1 MFSFV
6 AGANGAFLLTET
18 KVSWLP
24 WSEESFR
31 KAKKL
36 DKPILLSISAVWCHW
51 CHVMDQTTYSDSE
64 VARLIEEKFV
74 PIRVDRDQRPD
85 IDRRYNMGGWPST
98 AFLTPD
104 GEILSGG
111 TYIPPH
117 QMQALLEDISSF
129 YQKNKNNIKS
139 RIKELEKEVEKPP
152 VEYGLDREVFR
163 SIIDGLTLEVA
174 SQFDSL
180 HGGFGNAPKFPHS
193 EALRLALLQHHL
205 EGHSAALNIVK
216 KTLKEMRAGGIYD
229 GEEGGF
235 FRYSTTRDWSIPH
248 YEKMCEDNA
257 KLLVNYLE
265 AYQVTGEE
273 AFRDTAKGI
282 VSYVNATLSDRENG
296 GFYGSQ
302 DADEAYYKLGLPERL
317 KRTPPRVDKR
327 LFVNWNCMMSSAY
340 LLASVVLDD
349 QSLQDFALQT
359 ANLLLDKSYSPENG
373 VAHYIMEGK
382 SHLSG
387 LLTDQ
392 VHVMMCLV
400 DCYQLTLDRKFL
412 DSAESVT
419 DFILDE
425 LWSEAGGFYDKPR
438 ETGGFGALKL
448 LDKPLEENS
457 VAADA
462 LLRLHYLTGKQKY
475 LEIARKTLEVFVLGI
490 QRYSIMGCVYGLA
503 AELYLH
509 PLQVHIVGSRKDYVT
524 RRFLTES
531 LRAYNPLKVVDVIDP
546 DGDSERLKGLGYP
559 VADVPTAY
567 VCSEGTCNLVEDPE
581 KMGKAVRLFGGK
593 DDGNRDRI

>member
-1 MFSFV
+1 MLSFV
-6 AGANGAFLLTET
+6 MGVNEAFLLTET
-18 KVSWLP
+18 KVSWLK
-24 WSEESFR
+24 WDDESFR
-31 KAKKL
+31 KAKEL
-36 DKPILLSISAVWCHW
+36 DKPILLGISAVWCHW
-51 CHVMDQTTYSDSE
+51 CHVMDETTYSDSE
-64 VARLIEEKFV
+64 VARIIEENFV
-74 PIRVDRDQRPD
+74 PVRVDRDQRPD
-85 IDRRYNMGGWPST
+85 IDKRYNMGGWPST

-111 TYIPPH
+111 TYIPPQ
-117 QMQALLEDISSF
+117 QMKALLEHISSF
-129 YQKNKNNIKS
+129 YKKNKNNIKS
-139 RIKELEKEVEKPP
+139 RIEELEKEAENPP
-152 VEYGLDREVFR
+152 VEHGLDSEVFH
-163 SIIDGLTLEVA
+163 SVIDGLTLWTA

-193 EALRLALLQHHL
+193 GALRLALLQHHL
-205 EGHSAALNIVK
+205 QGHKAALNIVK
-216 KTLKEMRAGGIYD
+216 KTLTEMSAGGICD
-229 GEEGGF
+229 NVEGGF

-265 AYQVTGEE
+265 AYQVTGED

-282 VSYVNATLSDRENG
+282 VAYVDAKLSDQENG

-302 DADEAYYKLGLPERL
+302 DADEFYYKLSLDERL
-317 KRTPPRVDKR
+317 KRTPPRIDKR

-349 QSLQDFALQT
+349 QTLQNFALRT
-359 ANLLLDKSYSPENG
+359 VNLLLDTGFSPRNG
-373 VAHYIMEGK
+373 VAHYITEGK

-392 VHVMMCLV
+392 VHMMRCLI
-400 DCYQLTLDRKFL
+400 DSYQLTLDRKFL
-412 DSAESVT
+412 GSAEGLAE
-419 DFILDE
+419 FMLDK

-457 VAADA
+457 VAADG
-462 LLRLHYLTGKQKY
+462 LLRLHHLTGKQKY
-475 LEIARKTLEVFVLGI
+475 LEAARKTLEFFVSSI
-490 QRYSIMGCVYGLA
+490 QRYGIMGCVYGLA

-509 PLQVHIVGSRKDYVT
+509 PMQVHIVGSRKDYVS

-531 LRAYNPLKVVDVIDP
+531 LRAYNPLRVVEVIDP
-546 DGDSERLKGLGYP
+546 DADSERLKSFGYP
-559 VADVPTAY
+559 VEDVPTAY
-567 VCSEGTCNLVEDPE
+567 VCFGGTCNLVEDPE
-581 KMGKAVRLFGGK
+581 KMGKTVRRFGGK
-593 DDGNRDRI
+593 DDGN